1 MPIQVPES
9 YRAYCKDRAV
19 QGAVNHILN
28 AKSLHVPADLEWDD
42 LPNFHRA
49 VLAARQ
55 VQCEYA
61 IFVHELWN
69 AVWKPALDAHGI
81 GKKLMPRTIA
91 DTEEQYNQKLDTYTL
106 WYNEWFGQ
114 ALDIADKNLVLCPG
128 VGVNATDLDK
138 VLLRL
143 SLWNTKDNVDLI
155 TGLDL
160 SADWRS
166 EDVEDGWARTR
177 KELAPIADDGS
188 IDLDALRKAAADAL
202 AAVGSRLPAAPV
214 KRARSK
220 PAGGAKTTRRKAKR
234 GGGG

>member
-19 QGAVNHILN
+19 QEAVEHILD

-61 IFVHELWN
+61 IFLHELWN
-69 AVWKPALDAHGI
+69 AVWKPALDACNI
-81 GKKLMPRTIA
+81 GKKFMPRTIA
-91 DTEEQYNQKLDTYTL
+91 DTEEHCNQKLDTHTL
-106 WYNEWFGQ
+106 WAGWFSKV
-114 ALDIADKNLVLCPG
+114 LDVADTNLVLCLG
-128 VGVNATDLDK
+128 VGISEIALDK
-138 VLLRL
+138 ARL
-143 SLWNTKDNVDLI
+143 SISLRRDAEDNVDL
-155 TGLDL
+155 DL
-160 SADWRS
+160 GADWRS
-166 EDVEDGWARTR
+166 EDAEDGWSLSR
-177 KELAPIADDGS
+177 KELAPIADDGG

-220 PAGGAKTTRRKAKR
+220 PAGGVKTTRRKAKR